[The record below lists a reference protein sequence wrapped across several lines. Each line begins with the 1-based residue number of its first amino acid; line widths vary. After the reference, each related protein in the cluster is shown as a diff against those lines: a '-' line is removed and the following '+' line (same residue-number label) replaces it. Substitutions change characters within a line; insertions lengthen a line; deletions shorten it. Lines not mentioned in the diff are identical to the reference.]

1 MNQNISKNLTQ
12 PSYSSQPKYNSIAPR
27 QIAPPLPPGPPPSR
41 PYIAQDVPSKPS
53 FSPTP
58 SQYKAFMPSPT
69 SSKILTSSDIPKL
82 PSSSVNQNFNI
93 DYVKMIELGI
103 VIIFIISLIVY
114 FYSEYEL
121 RILRNNKTF
130 YDKESIKKWI
140 YIQYIATVILIIT
153 IIIIISIIQISF
165 YSKLRIPSSA

>member
-12 PSYSSQPKYNSIAPR
+12 PKYNSVAPR
-27 QIAPPLPPGPPPSR
+27 QYAPPLPPGPPPS
-41 PYIAQDVPSKPS
+41 
-53 FSPTP
+53 FSPSP

-82 PSSSVNQNFNI
+82 QSSSVNQNFDI
-93 DYVKMIELGI
+93 DFIKIIELGI

-130 YDKESIKKWI
+130 YDKESIKKWN

-153 IIIIISIIQISF
+153 IIIIISIIHISF
-165 YSKLRIPSSA
+165 YSKLRIFNFWV